1 MNEAKKH
8 YEIILIDTG
17 PILGSIEATP
27 VAAPTT
33 RIEVED
39 AAASSTPARELH
51 PVANAIVDREVAK
64 AAERRAI
71 LG

>member
-1 MNEAKKH
+1 MTV
-8 YEIILIDTG
+8 ILIIRST
-17 PILGSIEATP
+17 ITATESASLHLP
-27 VAAPTT
+27 AELT
-33 RIEVED
+33 E
-39 AAASSTPARELH
+39 AASDAPALVARASNRELH